1 MTKKTNTVLTLDASE
16 VEALQ
21 QSNALTIATVTTEAT
36 DTLTI
41 ARTAVVDSITRGYG
55 AMREYASV
63 LNTTFS
69 FAWFD
74 VEHTDTSDDAKA
86 INVEK
91 KAFYLAL
98 RKGNHTNPS
107 VVWARIR
114 AFGNAERSPVV
125 EAEPVLDDEGNEVK
139 QAEQGESGKD
149 NANRSPMLRNI
160 EELSALYKFNNK
172 QENLDQ
178 RVLDAHKHIV
188 QALEALGVNLSMIG

>member
-1 MTKKTNTVLTLDASE
+1 MKKTLV
-16 VEALQ
+16 V
-21 QSNALTIATVTTEAT
+21 ATVTTEVN

-63 LNTTFS
+63 LNNTFA
-69 FAWFD
+69 FAWYD
-74 VEHTDTSDDAKA
+74 VVHTDTSDEAKV
-86 INVEK
+86 IDVEK
-91 KAFYLAL
+91 KAFYKAL

-114 AFGNAERSPVV
+114 AFGDAERNPVI

-149 NANRSPMLRNI
+149 NAQRSPMLRNI